1 MQAGRDTIATIAA
14 ALAADPRISAMALL
28 PILEFPDPRLRT
40 KAVEVDPAE
49 LAAPT
54 FQALFDDM
62 FQTMYEAPGIGLA
75 ASQVDVHKRFMV
87 IDVTDDR
94 SRPLVFVNPRITA
107 RDGEQVY
114 QEGCL
119 SVPGIYADVTRSDV
133 ITVEALDRHGQPFS
147 LEADGVLAVCVQH
160 EMDHLDGKLFV
171 DYLSPLKR
179 EMVRKKLAKQ
189 RKHVA

>member
-1 MQAGRDTIATIAA
+1 
-14 ALAADPRISAMALL
+14 MALL

-40 KAVEVDPAE
+40 KAVPVDPAE
-49 LAAPT
+49 VTAPA
-54 FQALFDDM
+54 FQRLLDDM
-62 FQTMYEAPGIGLA
+62 FETMYEAPGIGLA
-75 ASQVDVHKRFMV
+75 ASQVDMHKRFMV
-87 IDVTDDR
+87 IDV
-94 SRPLVFVNPRITA
+94 SEEKNAPQVFINPQIVQ

-119 SVPGIYADVTRSDV
+119 SVPGIYADVTRADAIV
-133 ITVEALDRHGQPFS
+133 VRYLDRHGQPQELS
-147 LEADGVLAVCVQH
+147 ADGVLAVCVQH

-179 EMVRKKLAKQ
+179 EMVRKKLAKA

>member
-179 EMVRKKLAKQ
+179 EMVRKKLLKAK
-189 RKHVA
+189 RAA